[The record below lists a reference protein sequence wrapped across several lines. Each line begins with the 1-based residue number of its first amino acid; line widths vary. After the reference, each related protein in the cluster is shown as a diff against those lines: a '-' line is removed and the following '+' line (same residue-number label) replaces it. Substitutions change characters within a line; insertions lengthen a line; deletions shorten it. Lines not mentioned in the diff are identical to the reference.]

1 MEHIEKSENNIKM
14 PFIPLSLNG
23 NQIVVVG
30 SKPNAGRTFYTL
42 HLIEENSLKN
52 NNYKSL
58 LYFVGHSKKQTVKQS
73 GFGAMLMKS
82 ENVNLNWVNYARKG
96 QFVSEIKS
104 KVMDFKPDFIAID
117 GIEKL
122 FGGDLDER
130 ELLNE
135 VDMFLNDIRILSDEK
150 KIPIVLTTN
159 IILNGESQI
168 QPPRPLLCD
177 FASNVLEI
185 KAAHVLSISCPFY
198 AENTENTDGE
208 DTFETM
214 EIYQLNQNTVVL
226 QPTKFIIDKE
236 AGRYYTKPKTKSF
249 IFKMKKKT
257 FLLNQKIEKLD
268 PVIEIAGLNTLLEGA
283 LKEENYET
291 AILIRTRLE
300 QINLE
305 RDSENDPVK

>member
-30 SKPNAGRTFYTL
+30 SKPIAGRTFYIL

-52 NNYKSL
+52 NNFKCL
-58 LYFVGHSKKQTVKQS
+58 LYFVGHSKRQTVKQS

-82 ENVNLNWVNYARKG
+82 ENVNLNWVNYARNG
-96 QFVSEIKS
+96 QFISEIKR

-122 FGGDLDER
+122 FGGALDES

-135 VDMFLNDIRILSDEK
+135 VDMFLNDIRILSAETR
-150 KIPIVLTTN
+150 IPIVLTTN
-159 IILNGESQI
+159 ILLNGESSVSA
-168 QPPRPLLCD
+168 PRPLLCD
-177 FASNVLEI
+177 FGSYVLEI
-185 KAAHVLSISCPFY
+185 KADHVLSLINPFY
-198 AENTENTDGE
+198 DGE
-208 DTFETM
+208 VENKDEEDTWGTM
-214 EIYQLNQNTVVL
+214 EIYQLNQNTGVF
-226 QPTKFIIDKE
+226 QPTEFIIDKE
-236 AGRYYTKPKTKSF
+236 AGRYYTKPENE
-249 IFKMKKKT
+249 ILKMKKKK
-257 FLLNQKIEKLD
+257 FLLNQKIERLD

-305 RDSENDPVK
+305 RNSENDPVK